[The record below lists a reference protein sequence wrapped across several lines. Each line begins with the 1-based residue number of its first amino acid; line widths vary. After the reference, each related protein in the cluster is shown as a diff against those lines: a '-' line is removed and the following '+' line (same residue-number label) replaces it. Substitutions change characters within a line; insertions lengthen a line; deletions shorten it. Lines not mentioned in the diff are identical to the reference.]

1 MDSIAYDLHI
11 HSCLSPCADNDM
23 TPANIIGMAMLKEL
37 DAIAITDHNSCR
49 NCDVAMQMGE
59 VYGITVIPGME
70 LTTREEVHVLCLF
83 ERLSDALAFDSYVYQ
98 KLIKIPNDKKIFGS
112 QRIVDAEEHILSEEQ
127 YLLIQATEISFD
139 EVYELTNSYH
149 GVMIP
154 AHIDKNSFSL
164 ISNLGFVPENS
175 KFRCIELKSMDEE
188 KKLKEQHPYL
198 KHCKVISNSDAHTLW
213 QMNERVHF
221 LHADSRET
229 RDILK
234 SLIALTE

>member
-1 MDSIAYDLHI
+1 MNSIAYDLHI

-23 TPANIIGMAMLKEL
+23 TPANIIGMAVLKEL
-37 DAIAITDHNSCR
+37 DVIAITDHNSCR
-49 NCDVAMQMGE
+49 NCEVAMQIGE

-83 ERLSDALAFDSYVYQ
+83 ENISDALAFDSYVYQ

-112 QRIVDAEEHILSEEQ
+112 QRIVDADERMIREEQ
-127 YLLIQATEISFD
+127 FLLIQATEISFD

-164 ISNLGFVPENS
+164 ISNLGFIPENS
-175 KFRCIELKSMDEE
+175 KFSCVELKSIDEE
-188 KKLKEQHPYL
+188 SKLKEQHPYL
-198 KHCKVISNSDAHTLW
+198 KHCKVVSNSDAHSLW
-213 QMNERVHF
+213 QIRERTHF
-221 LHADSRET
+221 LHAESRGR
-229 RDILK
+229 RDIIK
-234 SLIALTE
+234 SFMV